1 MQHKASDLIESMH
14 GIDPDEG
21 RYDHEDSNCD
31 EESWHYLYMWFSSPT
46 GRFVI
51 VALFMVAA
59 TTLLPSHKTVSAQS
73 EKSRENSHSA
83 QHSNSETDHYNNGT
97 TGSANQSNSIIPFIV
112 LEEPSWR
119 DLSVMLEKYRQD
131 ASNLLKSV
139 SQSLELALYS
149 ERELG
154 IHSSTHTAAAAQK
167 MFLFSDRLQHR
178 LDRAS
183 TCLYHNEKVL
193 LEMMKPF
200 PVRFVLSH
208 EANQDDDDM
217 RRHSKASNLSTPPG
231 DENSNTAHLFTMRQ
245 QFAGMTDRHGAT
257 KSHAYD
263 CGGQV
268 IAHIVRDW
276 TVLGRGVRA
285 TIYDWCRQMVEKHV
299 SHTFAIRS
307 LPILVPGAGLGRLA
321 HDLAFVSGHT
331 VEANEIAL
339 SMSTAA
345 HAILQQYRNGTL
357 YPFALDSFANEV
369 EAERRYD
376 QVGFPDVEIQD
387 HSQTNGTLSYTSGDF
402 VQIYRWQRP
411 PASFGCVVTCFFL
424 DTATNLYE
432 YISTIEHSLLRGGI
446 WVNIGPLR
454 WHHNSMLHPAA
465 DELRTIIESSFYSF
479 EVLHWSVDDAP
490 SNYRHEEEG
499 EIGSN
504 GQSFVRSTLYE
515 GYKPLR
521 FVVKRK

>member
-1 MQHKASDLIESMH
+1 MYGIARDESYYDYDDNIYDEKAWIMH
-14 GIDPDEG
+14 
-21 RYDHEDSNCD
+21 
-31 EESWHYLYMWFSSPT
+31 MWFSSPT
-46 GRFVI
+46 VRLVMATLFI
-51 VALFMVAA
+51 VTATALLQSN
-59 TTLLPSHKTVSAQS
+59 TTASAQLQPAR
-73 EKSRENSHSA
+73 EKSHSQQQQA
-83 QHSNSETDHYNNGT
+83 QQSTSETNHYNYST
-97 TGSANQSNSIIPFIV
+97 TGSSANQSNVIIPFIV

-131 ASNLLKSV
+131 ASNLLKSL

-154 IHSSTHTAAAAQK
+154 MHHSTHTAAAEK
-167 MFLFSDRLQHR
+167 MFLFSDRLQTR

-183 TCLYHNEKVL
+183 TCLDHNEKVL

-200 PVRFVLSH
+200 PVRFVLSN
-208 EANQDDDDM
+208 EADHDM
-217 RRHSKASNLSTPPG
+217 RGYSKAASSPPPPD
-231 DENSNTAHLFTMRQ
+231 DESSNTAHLFTMRQ
-245 QFAGMTDRHGAT
+245 QFAGMVDRQGAAKT
-257 KSHAYD
+257 HAYD

-276 TVLGRGVRA
+276 TDLGRGVRK
-285 TIYDWCRQMVEKHV
+285 TIYDWCRHMAEKYV
-299 SHTFAIRS
+299 SRTSAIS
-307 LPILVPGAGLGRLA
+307 TLPILVPGAGLGRLA

-345 HAILQQYRNGTL
+345 HAILQQNQNGTL
-357 YPFALDSFANEV
+357 YPFALDSYANEV
-369 EAERRYD
+369 ESERRYD
-376 QVGFPDVEIQD
+376 KVAFPDIESQD
-387 HSQTNGTLSYTSGDF
+387 HSQKNGTLSYTSGDF

-411 PASFGCVVTCFFL
+411 QGSFGCVVTCFFL
-424 DTATNLYE
+424 DTATNVYE

-479 EVLHWSVDDAP
+479 EVLHWSVDDTT
-490 SNYRHEEEG
+490 SSYRHEDEDERG
-499 EIGSN
+499 NN
-504 GQSFVRSTLYE
+504 GHSFVRSTLYE